1 MTPQATGCASIPMDR
16 LRQAM
21 AFELAARLHPQG
33 HQSGRLSVPSG
44 TFAAEEGERLLGKR
58 VLVVEDESMLAMDLG
73 FALEDEGAEVAGPS
87 GTVSEALTLLD
98 AELADIDAAILDV
111 DLHGLDVFPVA
122 RRLQEA
128 GVPFLFHTG
137 HATSAELG
145 AVFPDAPVCTKPTL
159 PERLAEE
166 VSHLLR

>member
-1 MTPQATGCASIPMDR
+1 MTQAAAGTALFSPDR
-16 LRQAM
+16 IRHAM
-21 AFELAARLHPQG
+21 ALELAARLHPQG
-33 HQSGRLSVPSG
+33 YQSGRLSVPSG
-44 TFAAEEGERLLGKR
+44 AFSAEEGERLLGKR
-58 VLVVEDESMLAMDLG
+58 VLVVEDEAMLAMDLG
-73 FALEDEGAEVAGPS
+73 FALEDEGAEVVGPS

-98 AELADIDAAILDV
+98 AELAEIDAAILDV

-122 RRLQEA
+122 RRLHEA

-137 HATSAELG
+137 HATRAELG
-145 AVFPDAPVCTKPTL
+145 AMFPDAPVCAKPTL